1 MNFVEKEIYM
11 PIKIGIIEENLLSPL
26 YHNYENIKEKYNIEL
41 YSGSG
46 DYISQLYKKGQL
58 DIILVDPI
66 SFGKLTGEAENQI
79 IPTHCLALESHT
91 QKAHLEFNPE
101 AKNVDSIYYA
111 QADEYF
117 GLIAR
122 ILLAERY
129 NSFPNLVKD
138 AKDSDVQ
145 VKRGEAKQDSV
156 SMDLSEIWFDTYEF
170 PLVMGL
176 WVCRKDLEKC
186 DPSEL
191 TKALFNSELSDEK
204 PVVSVV
210 KGDGFEYEAEG
221 NLHYKWTED
230 IAQSLSQ
237 MMELFFMSQ
246 IIDKVPQISENDAVA
261 EANIVCGDGS
271 SCEINPSDVSSYDDY
286 SIEEAN

>member
-1 MNFVEKEIYM
+1 MDTQN
-11 PIKIGIIEENLLSPL
+11 PIKIGIIEETLLTSL
-26 YHNYENIKEKYNIEL
+26 YHNYEIIKNKYNIEL
-41 YSGSG
+41 YSGTG
-46 DYISQLYKKGQL
+46 DYISDLYKKGKL
-58 DIILVDPI
+58 DLILVDPI

-91 QKAHLEFNPE
+91 QNAHLEFNPK

-111 QADEYF
+111 QEDEYF

-129 NSFPNLVKD
+129 NSFLDYVKD
-138 AKDSDVQ
+138 AKGSAVQ
-145 VKRGEAKQDSV
+145 VKRGKAKLDSV

-176 WVCRKDLEKC
+176 WVCRKDFDKC
-186 DPSEL
+186 DPVEL
-191 TKALFNSELSDEK
+191 TKALFNSELSDEE
-204 PVVSVV
+204 PVLSVV
-210 KGDGFEYEAEG
+210 KSDGFEYEVEG
-221 NLHYKWTED
+221 NLHYKWNED
-230 IAQSLSQ
+230 IAQSLAQ

-271 SCEINPSDVSSYDDY
+271 SCEANQYDESSYDDY
-286 SIEEAN
+286 TIVEDD